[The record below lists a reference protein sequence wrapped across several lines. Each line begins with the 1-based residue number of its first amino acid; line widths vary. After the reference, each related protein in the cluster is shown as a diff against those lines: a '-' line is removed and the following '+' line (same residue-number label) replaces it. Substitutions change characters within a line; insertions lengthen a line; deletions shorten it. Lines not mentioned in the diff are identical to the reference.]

1 MGRITLWLAIGLHNI
16 LWTCSWSKM
25 QPGSKTVW
33 LTLWSGELLCSTSSL
48 KLDNV
53 TLLSDTPWP
62 SPRLSSLDS
71 LRSNITSTTPA
82 NVTEYVIMCGTI
94 RRIGVMVTYLF
105 HGWTHPMVGQSTK
118 SLYWSHLAG
127 TCRMALDRSYPV
139 LSVYPLSSYEQ
150 SVGWAHEQLSTIM

>member
-1 MGRITLWLAIGLHNI
+1 
-16 LWTCSWSKM
+16 M
-25 QPGSKTVW
+25 QPGNKTVW

-71 LRSNITSTTPA
+71 LRSNITSTAPA

-94 RRIGVMVTYLF
+94 RRIRVTVTYLF
-105 HGWTHPMVGQSTK
+105 HGWTHPVVGQSTK

-150 SVGWAHEQLSTIM
+150 SVGDNTLIVYYIIVDTTVGWY